1 MKGKRILSS
10 FKNPKKRIDENN
22 ERVIIKSEMA
32 LVTCYAIILLFL
44 FPSFS
49 MDVNDPRKYILL
61 IKDVHKYYET
71 TCIII
76 VRSDSH
82 TGKFCSLFS
91 KIVRVKA
98 K

>member
-1 MKGKRILSS
+1 MA
-10 FKNPKKRIDENN
+10 
-22 ERVIIKSEMA
+22 RVS
-32 LVTCYAIILLFL
+32 CYAIILLFL
-44 FPSFS
+44 LPVPSFS
-49 MDVNDPRKYILL
+49 MDVNDAHKYILL

-76 VRSDSH
+76 VRSDSVH

-91 KIVRVKA
+91 KIVRVKV